1 MAKHSKW
8 HNIKHRKAA
17 QDAKKSKV
25 YARIGKLIQMAARQG
40 SDPSLNPA
48 LATLLIKAKEASLPK
63 DVVTRAIEK
72 GAGTGDGDQLMEMF
86 YEGYGP
92 WGSAIFVK
100 CIASNSMRTASN
112 VKAMMAK
119 FGGNMAEPG
128 AVKWQFEEKGE
139 MYISGK
145 IKTETKNGKTIET
158 TEPLDLD
165 EVENAILETNAE
177 NYEIDEESVRVV
189 TSKDDFINVKNA
201 LESQTYK
208 LEEADLQFLPTSP
221 VELDDATYAK
231 FERLI
236 EILEDDEDVDMVWH
250 NVA

>member
-1 MAKHSKW
+1 
-8 HNIKHRKAA
+8 
-17 QDAKKSKV
+17 
-25 YARIGKLIQMAARQG
+25 
-40 SDPSLNPA
+40 
-48 LATLLIKAKEASLPK
+48 LATILVKAKEASLPK

-92 WGSAIFVK
+92 GGSAIFVK

-119 FGGNMAEPG
+119 FGGNMAEPW
-128 AVKWQFEEKGE
+128 AVKRQFEEKGE

-145 IKTETKNGKTIET
+145 ITTETKNGKTTET
-158 TEPLDLD
+158 INALDMDQLEID
-165 EVENAILETNAE
+165 IMETNAE
-177 NYEIDEESVRVV
+177 NYEIDEESVRIV
-189 TSKDDFINVKNA
+189 TSRDDFNDVKNTLQA
-201 LESQTYK
+201 LWYK
-208 LEEADLQFLPTSP
+208 LEEADLQFLPNST

-231 FERLI
+231 FERLL
-236 EILEDDEDVDMVWH
+236 EILEEDEDVDMVWH

>member
-1 MAKHSKW
+1 
-8 HNIKHRKAA
+8 
-17 QDAKKSKV
+17 
-25 YARIGKLIQMAARQG
+25 MAARQG
-40 SDPSLNPA
+40 ADPSLNPS
-48 LATLLIKAKEASLPK
+48 LATILVKAKEASLPK

-86 YEGYGP
+86 YEWYGP
-92 WGSAIFVK
+92 GGSAIYVK

-119 FGGNMAEPG
+119 FGGNIAEPW
-128 AVKWQFEEKGE
+128 AVKRQFEEKGE

-145 IKTETKNGKTIET
+145 ISRETKNGKTSESVQ
-158 TEPLDLD
+158 PLDMD
-165 EVENAILETNAE
+165 QFENDILETNAE
-177 NYEIDEESVRVV
+177 NYEIDEDSVRVI
-189 TSKDDFINVKNA
+189 TSRDDFITVKNT
-201 LESQTYK
+201 LQELWYK
-208 LEEADLQFLPTSP
+208 LEEADLQFLPNNT

-236 EILEDDEDVDMVWH
+236 EILEEDEDVDMVWH

>member
-1 MAKHSKW
+1 MAKHSKR

-40 SDPSLNPA
+40 SDPSLNPS
-48 LATLLIKAKEASLPK
+48 LATILVKAKEASLPK

-86 YEGYGP
+86 YEWYGP
-92 WGSAIFVK
+92 GGSAIYVK

-119 FGGNMAEPG
+119 FGGNMAEPW
-128 AVKWQFEEKGE
+128 AVKRQFEEKGE
-139 MYISGK
+139 LWMSGK
-145 IKTETKNGKTIET
+145 RVVETKNGKTTET
-158 TEPLDLD
+158 IHPLDF
-165 EVENAILETNAE
+165 EQVENDIMETNAE
-177 NYEIDEESVRVV
+177 NYEIEEESVRIV
-189 TSKDDFINVKNA
+189 TSRDDFNDVKNT
-201 LESQTYK
+201 LHELGYTF
-208 LEEADLQFLPTSP
+208 EEADLQFLPNST
-221 VELDDATYAK
+221 VELDDSTYAK

-236 EILEDDEDVDMVWH
+236 EILEEDEDVDMVWH